1 LAAGLLLL
9 LAPAILAL
17 GPAGAERDP
26 GALASQSPAACGAT
40 SLWDLRGT
48 YTFTATAW
56 QDLSELN
63 PALPRGYAPVTILGT
78 FRINGNGDVTGWAAI
93 NAGGLRLTADFVN
106 SRFGASLADCSI
118 PISLSMS
125 IREFA
130 EATMGPYAYIG
141 VASGDG
147 SAMSIDFMMLGT
159 GPGTHVELDHAR
171 RISMKFD

>member
-1 LAAGLLLL
+1 MK
-9 LAPAILAL
+9 
-17 GPAGAERDP
+17 
-26 GALASQSPAACGAT
+26 QSPAACGAT
-40 SLWDLRGT
+40 GLWDLRGT

-63 PALPRGYAPVTILGT
+63 PALPRGYAPVTIPGT

-106 SRFGASLADCSI
+106 SRFSAPLGDCSI

-125 IREFA
+125 IREFT

-147 SAMSIDFMMLGT
+147 SAMNIDFMMLGT
-159 GPGTHVELDHAR
+159 GPGSHVELDHAT

>member
-1 LAAGLLLL
+1 MVIQVDERQHRQCRFCEGPHARHGRDEAVAPAGQRLDIARSLRIVTKHTADAVHAVVHANVVVDKRRFAPEERPDL
-9 LAPAILAL
+9 LA
-17 GPAGAERDP
+17 RD
-26 GALASQSPAACGAT
+26 
-40 SLWDLRGT
+40 
-48 YTFTATAW
+48 
-56 QDLSELN
+56 
-63 PALPRGYAPVTILGT
+63 
-78 FRINGNGDVTGWAAI
+78 GNGDVTGWAAI

-106 SRFGASLADCSI
+106 SRFSAPLGDCSI

-147 SAMSIDFMMLGT
+147 SAMNIDFMMLGS